1 MNDESDIRPPARL
14 GRLKRCPP
22 SDRISTEA
30 SLKASHIIPS
40 GKIVEADLV
49 LTRNLLCGVSL
60 NAPTVASAPQKVAR
74 IRLMA
79 RKRLLI
85 DQFEYMRRKRRK
97 AENVTT
103 NPLID
108 SHNQPSTSSSL
119 HDLKSGISVDT
130 TCKSGENIVEPT
142 NGGIMRDPLSILS
155 NVEVD
160 LTRHSIRPTRKS
172 LNPTCQ
178 QSHIKLKVKSRKERR
193 RGVTGQKLPYLK
205 RNWLSRE
212 HQDRT
217 RRRDQACQYVVQLL
231 IHPSSLCHG
240 FDPSDIEELSNQLL
254 TFQRSY
260 QRFFLP
266 GGSQSQLSDNLV
278 RDYIW
283 RQIKLWQPRDQD
295 LTQKWAVEVS
305 SSSLFKI
312 SLSEKHWVFKLT
324 VHHHRTCLRSRLI
337 ESFQQAV
344 PPASQEIP
352 GIDRLS
358 KFDPFSGAAKRV
370 ALQRK
375 KLDFMFGNGPEPS
388 TTTIEVRNGL
398 ESSVRSKLRQVK
410 VPSGIGALHFQ
421 TMEPYREGNLVYDS
435 EDDLPPE
442 QYEWRRYRSGQLC
455 ERTSQLS
462 IIKKCNLQIKPKEIG
477 EPEHDA
483 RYREWSMAHQLRTL
497 WNQYL
502 HSITTKPSSS
512 PSSILHYP
520 DLVKFI
526 GIYVQCYS
534 PDPTA
539 RFELIKFLLCFDFR
553 NPNDFQCDGHDD
565 RSGREHIIDHIHSL
579 LKYYDSTERSKKL
592 HYSRSTS

>member
-1 MNDESDIRPPARL
+1 
-14 GRLKRCPP
+14 
-22 SDRISTEA
+22 
-30 SLKASHIIPS
+30 
-40 GKIVEADLV
+40 
-49 LTRNLLCGVSL
+49 
-60 NAPTVASAPQKVAR
+60 
-74 IRLMA
+74 
-79 RKRLLI
+79 
-85 DQFEYMRRKRRK
+85 
-97 AENVTT
+97 
-103 NPLID
+103 
-108 SHNQPSTSSSL
+108 
-119 HDLKSGISVDT
+119 
-130 TCKSGENIVEPT
+130 
-142 NGGIMRDPLSILS
+142 
-155 NVEVD
+155 
-160 LTRHSIRPTRKS
+160 
-172 LNPTCQ
+172 
-178 QSHIKLKVKSRKERR
+178 
-193 RGVTGQKLPYLK
+193 
-205 RNWLSRE
+205 
-212 HQDRT
+212 
-217 RRRDQACQYVVQLL
+217 
-231 IHPSSLCHG
+231 
-240 FDPSDIEELSNQLL
+240 
-254 TFQRSY
+254 
-260 QRFFLP
+260 
-266 GGSQSQLSDNLV
+266 
-278 RDYIW
+278 
-283 RQIKLWQPRDQD
+283 
-295 LTQKWAVEVS
+295 
-305 SSSLFKI
+305 
-312 SLSEKHWVFKLT
+312 
-324 VHHHRTCLRSRLI
+324 
-337 ESFQQAV
+337 
-344 PPASQEIP
+344 
-352 GIDRLS
+352 
-358 KFDPFSGAAKRV
+358 
-370 ALQRK
+370 
-375 KLDFMFGNGPEPS
+375 MFGNGPEPS

-592 HYSRSTS
+592 HYSRSTSWFPVVFFWGTLLWTCFVYCQIIEVDQCSPRRLISITRNLSYGTFLIQVIRVYLRLDALVYSC